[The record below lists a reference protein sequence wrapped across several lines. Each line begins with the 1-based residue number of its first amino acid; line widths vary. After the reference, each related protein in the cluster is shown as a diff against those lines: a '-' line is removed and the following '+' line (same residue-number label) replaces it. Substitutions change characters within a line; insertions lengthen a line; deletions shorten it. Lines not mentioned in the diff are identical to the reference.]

1 MELHSLENKGAAAP
15 KLLLFELLTQEREW
29 EIEEERKGSGGR
41 EDGSGQWCCQATAA
55 TLQLSALTGQGLGQ
69 LALGMFV
76 SSGQIPGNCRTPGHF
91 PLLPLCP
98 PTGIIAFPSTPS
110 REGKEGSVRPGSPP
124 LGCRR
129 AHSPHPSKTTEPKG
143 ADLVPVLNNGW
154 QEQL

>member
-1 MELHSLENKGAAAP
+1 MRDRRREEGKWRKRGWKWAVMLSGHSCNSP
-15 KLLLFELLTQEREW
+15 VVCPDWT
-29 EIEEERKGSGGR
+29 
-41 EDGSGQWCCQATAA
+41 
-55 TLQLSALTGQGLGQ
+55 GLGP
-69 LALGMFV
+69 ACT
-76 SSGQIPGNCRTPGHF
+76 GNVCEFRPNPWELQDTWTL

-98 PTGIIAFPSTPS
+98 PTGTNAIPSTPS

-129 AHSPHPSKTTEPKG
+129 AHSPHPSKTPEPKG